1 MSILY
6 IQRDSGF
13 TLIEVMVSLLVS
25 SVILLGLAGML
36 LTTIKTNRVSEERI
50 LAATFASTIL
60 ERIRVNT
67 RNIPAYT
74 QTNANND
81 ALAILPT
88 GSRFTPTVS
97 VTPATFIQG
106 IGQVTVNIAWV
117 DSSNTR
123 NVTIQSEVVVP

>member
-36 LTTIKTNRVSEERI
+36 LTTVKTNRASEERI

-60 ERIRVNT
+60 EKIRVNT
-67 RNIPAYT
+67 QNIQPYT
-74 QTNANND
+74 QVNANND
-81 ALAILPT
+81 ALGILPA
-88 GSRFTPTVS
+88 GGRFTPTVTMS
-97 VTPATFIQG
+97 LPLIQG
-106 IGQVTVNIAWV
+106 PESITVSIAWIDNSKIRSV
-117 DSSNTR
+117 S
-123 NVTIQSEVVVP
+123 IQSEVVIP

>member
-60 ERIRVNT
+60 EKIRVNT

-81 ALAILPT
+81 ALAILPA

-97 VTPATFIQG
+97 VTPATLIQG